1 VTLTAPAAGSEF
13 EFGQGIVLS
22 ASASDP
28 DANGGIATIQFLSDG
43 QPVSAPL
50 PADGQGSAA
59 FVWSG
64 TSEGGHSLSAV
75 AVDFSGTSAESAAAA
90 VSVTPSRPRLAWQ
103 HPGQN
108 GVFQSDDAVTL
119 RVEAQPGA
127 AGAAVVSVEFLARA
141 PGQSI
146 PVSLGSDTAAPWQ
159 IAWTAPAA
167 EGAWELTALATDTAG
182 MVHSESITVHVT
194 PDLSVP
200 PVLSILSPADAA
212 TITAPV
218 SITGTV
224 SGVTLQNYTLQL
236 RPVLPDNGG
245 LWRTLA
251 TGAAGI
257 TESAL
262 GTLNPTLLENG
273 PYELRLMADQWYGG
287 TVTAPPVFVLLDG
300 TD

>member
-1 VTLTAPAAGSEF
+1 
-13 EFGQGIVLS
+13 
-22 ASASDP
+22 
-28 DANGGIATIQFLSDG
+28 
-43 QPVSAPL
+43 
-50 PADGQGSAA
+50 
-59 FVWSG
+59 
-64 TSEGGHSLSAV
+64 
-75 AVDFSGTSAESAAAA
+75 
-90 VSVTPSRPRLAWQ
+90 
-103 HPGQN
+103 
-108 GVFQSDDAVTL
+108 
-119 RVEAQPGA
+119 
-127 AGAAVVSVEFLARA
+127 
-141 PGQSI
+141 
-146 PVSLGSDTAAPWQ
+146 
-159 IAWTAPAA
+159 
-167 EGAWELTALATDTAG
+167 
-182 MVHSESITVHVT
+182 VHVT